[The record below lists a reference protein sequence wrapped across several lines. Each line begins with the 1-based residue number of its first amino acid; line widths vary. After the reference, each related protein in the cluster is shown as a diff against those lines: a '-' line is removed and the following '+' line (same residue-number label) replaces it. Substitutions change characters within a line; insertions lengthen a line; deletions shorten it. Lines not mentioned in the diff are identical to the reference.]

1 MTTDDSHLAN
11 QTGPLRPPGTS
22 PKSDEPQSYLGEAG
36 WGSNR
41 NDFLIAQTGVFL
53 YAYIGNKW
61 AQISQIKLEKLL
73 TLGGG

>member
-1 MTTDDSHLAN
+1 M
-11 QTGPLRPPGTS
+11 
-22 PKSDEPQSYLGEAG
+22 GEAG

-41 NDFLIAQTGVFL
+41 NDFHIAQTGVFL